1 MSEDNNKTVQ
11 VARREMCRVISCMYH
26 KNESRY
32 QVKYFER
39 LNLVIV
45 ECLECKPPTE
55 IVRFAL
61 PKG

>member
-1 MSEDNNKTVQ
+1 MPEDNGKTVQ
-11 VARREMCRVISCMYH
+11 VAKREVCQLISCMYH

-45 ECLECKPPTE
+45 ECLECKPHTE
-55 IVRFAL
+55 IVRFTL

>member
-1 MSEDNNKTVQ
+1 VQ
-11 VARREMCRVISCMYH
+11 VAKREVCQLISCMYH

-45 ECLECKPPTE
+45 ECLECKPHTE
-55 IVRFAL
+55 IVRFTL